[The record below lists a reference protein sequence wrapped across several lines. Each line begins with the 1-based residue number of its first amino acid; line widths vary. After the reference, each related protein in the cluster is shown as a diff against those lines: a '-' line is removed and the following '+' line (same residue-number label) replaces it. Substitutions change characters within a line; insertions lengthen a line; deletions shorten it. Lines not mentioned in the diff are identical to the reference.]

1 MKPSLTQRLL
11 CLAGLLLLA
20 GCASQS
26 GPAPSQATSLCRQA
40 GICAVSG
47 PETAQLLNNRYR
59 ASATR
64 CAIDKPAWQCT
75 GVLLRTRADGATG
88 HFWEHDPAATARGS
102 ERLLF
107 LRADLGSDTL
117 PSNHGAIVDDL
128 FSAVSQGKPYEA
140 LCSHPLPTADSPAR
154 PDHGCAPSTDGP
166 AARADHG
173 SCAALGVNDAQGW
186 LAHFGQQG
194 EQPAAQCAFNADDMA
209 QFRTT
214 LQAHTL
220 LGKPGENA
228 VELLVRNWDA
238 QAPARLAIQALVY
251 DSRSQGGLRA
261 AQQDQRDWFDATGQW
276 LPVLRIDPSQP
287 ADQVFGFNLQDQL
300 YIGYQLAQRLN
311 QRFADTAAACR
322 DGSAAFNCNGVLF
335 RTNLATT
342 AFPAWNPSPGSHQN
356 NGVSFSYARAD
367 INIRTVAWTRPYAF
381 TFRELAAPMAHRPTL
396 RCAYPYDAGTSG
408 ASDPCAHR
416 GECEKLG
423 VDSVA
428 AWMARYS
435 GAPAQG
441 CAFSNTAKQFQL
453 SIEVRNNFPNRSDWN
468 EIMMAAW
475 PDDIPTQ
482 IPLESLFYLSG
493 STGLP
498 QAQFIQ
504 HDYFTRTGGFL
515 PLLRLDFTATAD
527 PFSYQPAEQ
536 LGLGAPATTRSACP
550 SPRPAG
556 VGCHD

>member
-1 MKPSLTQRLL
+1 MKPSLAQRLL
-11 CLAGLLLLA
+11 CFAGLLLLA
-20 GCASQS
+20 GCASYS

-194 EQPAAQCAFNADDMA
+194 EQPATQCAFNADDMA

-287 ADQVFGFNLQDQL
+287 ADQVFGFNLQDQQ
-300 YIGYQLAQRLN
+300 YIGYQLAQKLN
-311 QRFADTAAACR
+311 QRYTSTASACADGRAAY
-322 DGSAAFNCNGVLF
+322 FCNGVLL
-335 RTNLATT
+335 RNNQATP
-342 AFPAWNPSPGSHQN
+342 AFPAWNPSPASHKN
-356 NGVSFSYARAD
+356 NGVSFSYVRAD
-367 INIRTVAWTRPYAF
+367 VNLRQIRGNYAF
-381 TFRELAAPMAHRPTL
+381 TFRELAAPAAHRPTL
-396 RCAYPYDAGTSG
+396 RCAYPYNAGTSG
-408 ASDPCAHR
+408 SSDPCTFK

-423 VDSVA
+423 IDTVD
-428 AWMARYS
+428 AWRAKHI
-435 GAPAQG
+435 GNPANSY
-441 CAFSNTAKQFQL
+441 AFGNGAKQYQL
-453 SIEVRNNFPNRSDWN
+453 SIDVRGLLPNRSDHN

-482 IPLESLFYLSG
+482 IPLESVLYATG
-493 STGLP
+493 SNALL

-504 HDYFTRTGGFL
+504 HDYYTRTDHFL
-515 PLLRLDFTATAD
+515 PLLRMNLNDTRP
-527 PFSYQPAEQ
+527 PFQLRPGRPACH
-536 LGLGAPATTRSACP
+536 RSP
-550 SPRPAG
+550 GRHPRPLPRG
-556 VGCHD
+556 KRLP